1 MNGQTLIFYI
11 QIVSEDIK
19 SMKFEL
25 LKNIVLIINLDH
37 KIMGSGRKASFYK
50 LMKETL
56 SYLSTKSLKVL
67 LL

>member
-25 LKNIVLIINLDH
+25 LKNIVLVINLDH
-37 KIMGSGRKASFYK
+37 KIMDSGRKASF
-50 LMKETL
+50 
-56 SYLSTKSLKVL
+56 
-67 LL
+67 

>member
-56 SYLSTKSLKVL
+56 S
-67 LL
+67 